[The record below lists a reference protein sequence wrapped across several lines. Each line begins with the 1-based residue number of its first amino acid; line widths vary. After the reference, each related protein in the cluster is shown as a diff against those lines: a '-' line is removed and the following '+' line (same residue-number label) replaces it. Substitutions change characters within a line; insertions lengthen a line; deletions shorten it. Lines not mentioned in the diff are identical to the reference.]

1 MLTTSKF
8 LNHKTMRH
16 SSKSSKIGNNNQTH
30 LLLEKENK
38 ITNDENENEEIE
50 DINKNIFPT
59 IHFLEYTAEHL
70 NITVTDSVKYLN
82 NKEFVL
88 PNTEIIK
95 ENFNYNF
102 ISPKFE
108 QICLDSISLDELI
121 KLFPYKKINI
131 VLDIDQT
138 LIYSKD
144 LPRFN
149 DSTKHLI
156 TDDSHQIQ
164 VNVLNRNYDLVFNL
178 REYLKE
184 FLFRLKK
191 ISKFYICT
199 LSHENYARKI
209 IQILKN
215 HTNIEIPEENV
226 VAVGAATNN
235 AAFTKSLSLFKNLS
249 NPKNTIIVDDS
260 AIVWKNDDLQNLL
273 LSKKFYAFNDLEFY
287 AFQYIGDNNKRLDRD
302 CYFEDDENKI
312 PIYVE
317 NETSKNLQL
326 KYLINFIEN
335 AFKLSLIRNEEI
347 FFSMQKLKKR
357 VLYKTKIN
365 FSYFIYA
372 KDIEFLKEIVKYLG
386 GDVTSDKTATTHFIV
401 SIENVKLF
409 IKPQNNNYSDNGINT
424 YYCVNLRW
432 LFHCYFFLNKMDENL
447 EEYKVVV

>member
-30 LLLEKENK
+30 LLLKKENK

-108 QICLDSISLDELI
+108 QICLDSVSLDELI

-164 VNVLNRNYDLVFNL
+164 VNVSNRNYDLVFNL

-260 AIVWKNDDLQNLL
+260 AIVWKNDDLQNLI

-287 AFQYIGDNNKRLDRD
+287 VNNMLTLKGLGENALKLHKEYMLDTLAKILKSFEICNRKVIINNVVKFADLYKSKELHDEYYRELNNDSLFRYKIDVMGNSVGMDTIDSLDNIDISYNYLRYIV
-302 CYFEDDENKI
+302 
-312 PIYVE
+312 P
-317 NETSKNLQL
+317 
-326 KYLINFIEN
+326 LINI
-335 AFKLSLIRNEEI
+335 II
-347 FFSMQKLKKR
+347 
-357 VLYKTKIN
+357 
-365 FSYFIYA
+365 
-372 KDIEFLKEIVKYLG
+372 
-386 GDVTSDKTATTHFIV
+386 
-401 SIENVKLF
+401 
-409 IKPQNNNYSDNGINT
+409 
-424 YYCVNLRW
+424 
-432 LFHCYFFLNKMDENL
+432 
-447 EEYKVVV
+447 